1 MGQKYRYDPETG
13 RCDYQEPPLGQL
25 DILRKIEASPGRF
38 IVVHYIG
45 GHTPY
50 RALLDRGFVRRR
62 GREVDLN
69 QPIELTD
76 LGRAELKHQ
85 RDRAAFAEK
94 VGLPNTPQLAKL
106 MYAEAFDDNE
116 EGA

>member
-1 MGQKYRYDPETG
+1 MGQKYRYDPATG
-13 RCDYQEPPLGQL
+13 QCNYQEPPARQL
-25 DILRKIEASPGRF
+25 DILHEIEVSAEGF
-38 IVVHYIG
+38 IVAHYIG

-50 RALLDRGFVRRR
+50 RALLDRGFVCRR

-69 QPIELTD
+69 QPLELTD
-76 LGRAELKHQ
+76 AGRAELQHQ

-94 VGLPNTPQLAKL
+94 IGLPNTPQLAKL
-106 MYAEAFDDNE
+106 MYANAFDGDE